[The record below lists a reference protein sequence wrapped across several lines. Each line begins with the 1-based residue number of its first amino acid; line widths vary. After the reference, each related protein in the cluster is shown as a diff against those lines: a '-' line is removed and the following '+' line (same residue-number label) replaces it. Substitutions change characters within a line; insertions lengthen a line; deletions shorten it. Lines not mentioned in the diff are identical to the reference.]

1 LNNYTQDPSLTSF
14 VFSLT
19 NGDKLTD
26 SNTGNSIYSN
36 AAYGPTYGAHVLY
49 ICDQSDRVNSSYFTP
64 SANGYKNANYA
75 NNL

>member
-1 LNNYTQDPSLTSF
+1 MNSYTQDPSLTSF

-36 AAYGPTYGAHVLY
+36 AAYGPTFGAHVMH
-49 ICDQSDRVNSSYFTP
+49 ICNQSNTSNSSYVTP
-64 SANGYKNANYA
+64 GTNGYKNANYG
-75 NNL
+75 NNQ

>member
-1 LNNYTQDPSLTSF
+1 MNTYTQDPSFTSF

-36 AAYGPTYGAHVLY
+36 AAYGPTFGAHVMR
-49 ICDQSDRVNSSYFTP
+49 IVDQSNTVNSSYVCP
-64 SANGYKNANYA
+64 GHPGYKNSNYG
-75 NNL
+75 NNQ